1 MNMSPRDALDQS
13 VSDLED
19 DDLKV
24 EALSFHAHCCS
35 CCCLHPNRSTNAFFF
50 AIIKSHCT
58 QEFARVHV
66 FRNGVTPKKT
76 PRGKARAAAAAFTLP
91 TSTPSKYVAASPP
104 APKPAAPAK
113 TFGVP
118 KAFEGL
124 PITRAPSIPVVAMP
138 KTPTPKTPTSSSI
151 FKAKAAAASSPRPIA
166 TAPFVFTAGSSTG
179 AAVAPAK
186 VSCLLHLLF
195 SRH

>member
-1 MNMSPRDALDQS
+1 MSPRDALDQS
-13 VSDLED
+13 VSDVED

-24 EALSFHAHCCS
+24 EASSVTRALLPPTAAQ
-35 CCCLHPNRSTNAFFF
+35 PNHSATAALFP
-50 AIIKSHCT
+50 IIKSHCM

-91 TSTPSKYVAASPP
+91 TSTPSKHVASSPP
-104 APKPAAPAK
+104 APKLPAPAK

-124 PITRAPSIPVVAMP
+124 PITRAPSIPVVPMP
-138 KTPTPKTPTSSSI
+138 KTPTPKTPTSSSM
-151 FKAKAAAASSPRPIA
+151 FRAKAAAASSPRPPA
-166 TAPFVFTAGSSTG
+166 AAPFVFTAGSSTG

-186 VSCLLHLLF
+186 VSCLLPF
-195 SRH
+195 SSSRH